1 MESRLKIKISA
12 ALPQHRQDLI
22 PPGQCLCQ
30 PAEMLIDL
38 LLDRRIDA
46 GLGGQIGDK
55 AG

>member
-1 MESRLKIKISA
+1 VRLATRQNLIS
-12 ALPQHRQDLI
+12 
-22 PPGQCLCQ
+22 PGQCVCQ
-30 PAEMLIDL
+30 PVEMLIDL